1 MKYYQCAKFKKNFMK
16 IKFQIKE
23 EIKHKILLN
32 QNDKEKKNINKQ

>member
-1 MKYYQCAKFKKNFMK
+1 MK

-32 QNDKEKKNINKQ
+32 QKDKEKKNKKKQKN